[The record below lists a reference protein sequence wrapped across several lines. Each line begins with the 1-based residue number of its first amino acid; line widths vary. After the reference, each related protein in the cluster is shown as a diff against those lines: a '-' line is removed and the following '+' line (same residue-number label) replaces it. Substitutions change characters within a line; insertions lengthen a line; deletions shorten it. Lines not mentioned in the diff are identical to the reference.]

1 MVGRFAVMLSSHR
14 GHMPLTVMVRS
25 RFPNSAAKDSTW
37 DLGLSRQ
44 AADGAQSTVGEVAL

>member
-1 MVGRFAVMLSSHR
+1 MLSSHR